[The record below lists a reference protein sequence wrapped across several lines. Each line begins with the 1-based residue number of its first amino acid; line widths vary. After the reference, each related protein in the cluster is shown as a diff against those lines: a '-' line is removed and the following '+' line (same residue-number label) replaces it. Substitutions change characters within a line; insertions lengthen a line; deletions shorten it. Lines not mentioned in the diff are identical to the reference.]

1 METVIQALGKMGRAT
16 YRELAARLDIE
27 PVEALNMLREQRDQG
42 LCDFSDGGW
51 FLGSARDAK
60 RVACVPPAKPALHGE
75 APEPVDPAV
84 IKQLLAKNGAMD
96 TVSLAVAV
104 NRNGRGMT
112 SVMRALER
120 QGVVVKNGQGKGV
133 TWSLPVINAPEEEFE
148 EIGAEQPKI
157 EHEFEPVAS
166 QAATPEKSADIAQI
180 VSEIPSFTEG
190 SVNALAVPTARVI
203 SREIRRAKSK
213 LAQLER
219 LRDAVRVVGRHK
231 HLVQQLV
238 NAEVENGKA

>member
-1 METVIQALGKMGRAT
+1 METVIQALEKLGRAT
-16 YRELAARLDIE
+16 YREVAARLDIE

-51 FLGSARDAK
+51 FLGSATDAK
-60 RVACVPPAKPALHGE
+60 RVTFVPPAKPALQGE
-75 APEPVDPAV
+75 APERVDPEV
-84 IKQLLAKNGAMD
+84 IRNLLAKNGAMD
-96 TVSLAVAV
+96 TVSLATAV

-112 SVMRALER
+112 SAMRALER

-133 TWSLPVINAPEEEFE
+133 TWSLAVVTEPVKQEPVPEAPAAPEE
-148 EIGAEQPKI
+148 AK
-157 EHEFEPVAS
+157 PV
-166 QAATPEKSADIAQI
+166 EQI

-190 SVNALAVPTARVI
+190 RLTVQAVPTVRVI

-213 LAQLER
+213 LANLER

>member
-1 METVIQALGKMGRAT
+1 METVIQALEKMGRAT
-16 YRELAARLDIE
+16 YREVAARLDIE

-51 FLGSARDAK
+51 FVGKLKDQQSRPAPAPAAAK
-60 RVACVPPAKPALHGE
+60 APLRGE
-75 APEPVDPAV
+75 EPKT
-84 IKQLLAKNGAMD
+84 ITIEGITRLLAQRGTMD
-96 TVSLAVAV
+96 TVAIAREFGRNARGITAWMGSLA
-104 NRNGRGMT
+104 
-112 SVMRALER
+112 R
-120 QGVVVKNGQGKGV
+120 QGIVVKNGQGKGV
-133 TWSLPVINAPEEEFE
+133 TWSLPATATETAEEPAAPSVPA
-148 EIGAEQPKI
+148 EIALPEVAEQVQPKD
-157 EHEFEPVAS
+157 VAR
-166 QAATPEKSADIAQI
+166 I

-190 SVNALAVPTARVI
+190 RDVSVTIPTVRVI

-213 LAQLER
+213 LANLER

>member
-1 METVIQALGKMGRAT
+1 METVIQALEKMGRAT
-16 YRELAARLDIE
+16 YREVAARLDIE

-60 RVACVPPAKPALHGE
+60 RVACVPPVKPALHGE

-96 TVSLAVAV
+96 TVSLAAAV
-104 NRNGRGMT
+104 SRNGRGMT
-112 SVMRALER
+112 SAMRALER

-133 TWSLPVINAPEEEFE
+133 TWSLPTAAAPAPAAAAVENAPAAPSSAALEV
-148 EIGAEQPKI
+148 AEQVQPK
-157 EHEFEPVAS
+157 
-166 QAATPEKSADIAQI
+166 DIVQI

-190 SVNALAVPTARVI
+190 CNNVQAIPTVRVI
-203 SREIRRAKSK
+203 SREIRRTKSK
-213 LAQLER
+213 LANLER
-219 LRDAVRVVGRHK
+219 LRDAVRIIDRHK

-238 NAEVENGKA
+238 NGEAENGKA